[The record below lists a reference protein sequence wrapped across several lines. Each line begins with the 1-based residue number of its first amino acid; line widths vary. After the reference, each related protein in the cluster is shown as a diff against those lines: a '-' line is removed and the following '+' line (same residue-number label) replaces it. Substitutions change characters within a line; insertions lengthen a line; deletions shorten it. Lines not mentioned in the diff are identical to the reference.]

1 MSAVGRLKLVV
12 IRYSATFHSVIT
24 ATSAPIEELGLP
36 EETHCRSGIAVD

>member
-24 ATSAPIEELGLP
+24 ATSAPIEELGLL
-36 EETHCRSGIAVD
+36 EESGGRSGNPVD